1 MWGHKASYCK
11 LFKKKKMREEKNKE
25 RNNCCSARSMT
36 MNTNG
41 ENGAVWAFGTAV
53 RTPVGAAS

>member
-1 MWGHKASYCK
+1 
-11 LFKKKKMREEKNKE
+11 MREEKNKE